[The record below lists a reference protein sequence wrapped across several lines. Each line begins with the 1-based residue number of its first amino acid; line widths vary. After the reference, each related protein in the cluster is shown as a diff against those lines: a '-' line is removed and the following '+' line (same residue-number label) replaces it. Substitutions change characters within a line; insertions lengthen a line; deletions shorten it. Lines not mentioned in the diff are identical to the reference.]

1 MAAVP
6 HHQTTRSLTSDDK
19 SAHSEKG
26 IAHPGAPESDA
37 HPDDLHAQGVRN
49 IAAISSSFDL
59 KSKFVLFFG
68 VFLVAYAYGLDGQT
82 RYTYQTIAT
91 NDYARHSLLGTFN
104 TVRAIC
110 AAAIQPPY
118 ARVADRFGR
127 LELILFATFFYVFG
141 TILVA
146 ASNGVQMFVA
156 GQLLYQIGYT
166 GLMLLIE
173 VLIADLTG
181 LKDRVL
187 FSYIPALPFIINTW
201 VSGDVAAAVLANAG
215 WRWGIGMWCI
225 ILPVCAIPIALSVL
239 YARRK
244 AQKEGKLSPKPAFA
258 SQSPIEAFIELTWQL
273 DIIGMILLAAM
284 LSLILLPLTLAGGVK
299 ETWKSAH
306 IIVMLV
312 IGFVVCI
319 PAFFIW
325 EIKFAKYPAVP
336 FSQFTN
342 RTILA
347 SMIIAIGLNMSWYLQ
362 GDFLYT
368 VLAVSF
374 DQSVTSAT
382 RITSLYSFTSVLVG
396 VATGFIVRKVR
407 YIKPFV
413 MVGTLIFIL
422 AMGLLIKYR
431 DGSAGVS
438 GMIGAQIVLG
448 FGGGLFPY
456 PTQALVQAASSHEQM
471 ATMTALYLSF
481 YQIGSAL
488 GNAISTAIWTQTLPK
503 KLLEHLGDATA
514 AASAYASPIT
524 YIASYPLGTPERTA
538 VIDAYSEVQRYLAIT
553 GLCLS
558 LIVFVSSLFLRNYK
572 VDERQSLSEE
582 ERLGRKVAGDEERVT
597 A

>member
-1 MAAVP
+1 MATVSP
-6 HHQTTRSLTSDDK
+6 HQSPPGRKLSLSSGEK
-19 SAHSEKG
+19 SAHHTPKADFQAEG
-26 IAHPGAPESDA
+26 NHDP
-37 HPDDLHAQGVRN
+37 HAEGVRR
-49 IAAISSSFDL
+49 IAAISSSFGL
-59 KSKFVLFFG
+59 KSKFFLFFG
-68 VFLVAYAYGLDGQT
+68 VFLIAYAYGLDGQT
-82 RYTYQTIAT
+82 RYTYQTYAT
-91 NDYARHSLLGTFN
+91 NDYAQHSLLGTFN

-127 LELILFATFFYVFG
+127 LELILFATAFYAFG

-146 ASNGVQMFVA
+146 ASNGVRMFVT
-156 GQLLYQIGYT
+156 GQLFYQIGYT

-187 FSYIPALPFIINTW
+187 FSYIPALPFILNTW
-201 VSGDVAAAVLANAG
+201 VSGDLASTVLLHAG

-225 ILPVCAIPIALSVL
+225 ILPICAIPVAGSVV
-239 YARRK
+239 YARRRA
-244 AQKEGKLSPKPAFA
+244 AQEGKLAPKPA
-258 SQSPIEAFIELTWQL
+258 SKHQSLIGAFIELTWQL
-273 DIIGMILLAAM
+273 DVIGMILLAAM
-284 LSLILLPLTLAGGVK
+284 LSLVLLPLTLAGGAK

-306 IIVMLV
+306 IITMLV
-312 IGFVVCI
+312 IGVVICI
-319 PAFFIW
+319 PAFFVW

-347 SMIIAIGLNMSWYLQ
+347 GMIVAIGLNMSWYLQ

-374 DQSVTSAT
+374 DQSITSAT
-382 RITSLYSFTSVLVG
+382 RITSFYSFTSVLVG
-396 VATGFIVRKVR
+396 AGAGFLIRKVR

-413 MVGTLIFIL
+413 IAGTLVFIL
-422 AMGLLIKYR
+422 AMGLLIKFR
-431 DGSAGVS
+431 DGSAGVK
-438 GMIGAQIVLG
+438 GMIGAQVVLG

-503 KLLEHLGDATA
+503 KLAEHLGDAE
-514 AASAYASPIT
+514 AASRAYASPLT
-524 YIASYPLGTPERTA
+524 YIVLHPVGTPERTA
-538 VIDAYSEVQRYLAIT
+538 MIAAYSDVQRYLAVT

-558 LIVFVSSLFLRNYK
+558 LIVFIASLFLRNYK

-582 ERLGRKVAGDEERVT
+582 ERLGRKAPENTT

>member
-1 MAAVP
+1 MATVP
-6 HHQTTRSLTSDDK
+6 YQSPPHRKTSLSSDEK
-19 SAHSEKG
+19 SVRHTPHAE
-26 IAHPGAPESDA
+26 PELEGNYD
-37 HPDDLHAQGVRN
+37 PHAEGVRK
-49 IAAISSSFDL
+49 IAAISSSFDI
-59 KSKFVLFFG
+59 KSKILLFFG

-82 RYTYQTIAT
+82 RYTYQTYAT
-91 NDYARHSLLGTFN
+91 NDYAQHSLLGTFN

-127 LELILFATFFYVFG
+127 LELILFATTFYVFG

-146 ASNGVQMFVA
+146 ASNGVQMFVT
-156 GQLLYQIGYT
+156 GQLFYQIGYT

-201 VSGDVAAAVLANAG
+201 ASGDLASTVLLHAG

-225 ILPVCAIPIALSVL
+225 ILPVCAIPVAGSVI
-239 YARRK
+239 YARHK
-244 AQKEGKLSPKPAFA
+244 AAREGKLASNSTPKH
-258 SQSPIEAFIELTWQL
+258 SSLVGAFIELTWQL
-273 DIIGMILLAAM
+273 DVIGMILLAAM
-284 LSLILLPLTLAGGVK
+284 LSLVLLPLTLAGGAK

-312 IGFVVCI
+312 IGVVVCI

-347 SMIIAIGLNMSWYLQ
+347 GMIVAIGLNMSWYLQ

-396 VATGFIVRKVR
+396 AGAGLLIRKVR

-413 MVGTLIFIL
+413 IAGTLVFIL
-422 AMGLLIKYR
+422 AMGLLIKFR
-431 DGSAGVS
+431 DGSAGVN
-438 GMIGAQIVLG
+438 GMIGAQVVLG

-503 KLLEHLGDATA
+503 KLAEHLGNATA
-514 AASAYASPIT
+514 AASAYASPLT
-524 YIASYPLGTPERTA
+524 YIASYPVGTPERTA
-538 VIDAYSEVQRYLAIT
+538 MVAAYSDVQRYLAIT

-558 LIVFVSSLFLRNYK
+558 LIVFVSSLFLRNFK

-582 ERLGRKVAGDEERVT
+582 ERLGRKAPEDMIT
-597 A
+597 SA

>member
-6 HHQTTRSLTSDDK
+6 PQSPPHRKTSLSSD
-19 SAHSEKG
+19 EK
-26 IAHPGAPESDA
+26 
-37 HPDDLHAQGVRN
+37 

-59 KSKFVLFFG
+59 KSKCLLFFG

-82 RYTYQTIAT
+82 RYTYQTYAT
-91 NDYARHSLLGTFN
+91 NDYAQHSLLGTFN

-110 AAAIQPPY
+110 GAAIQPPY

-127 LELILFATFFYVFG
+127 LELILFATTFYVFG

-146 ASNGVQMFVA
+146 ASNGVRMFVT
-156 GQLLYQIGYT
+156 GQLFYQIGYT

-201 VSGDVAAAVLANAG
+201 VSGDLASAVLLHAG

-225 ILPVCAIPIALSVL
+225 ILPVCAAPVAGSVI
-239 YARRK
+239 YARYRAK
-244 AQKEGKLSPKPAFA
+244 REGKLVPKSVPNKRSFVE
-258 SQSPIEAFIELTWQL
+258 SFIELTWEL
-273 DIIGMILLAAM
+273 DVIGMILLAAM
-284 LSLILLPLTLAGGVK
+284 LSLVLLPLTLAAGTK
-299 ETWKSAH
+299 DTWKSAH

-312 IGFVVCI
+312 IGVVVCV

-336 FSQFTN
+336 FDQFTN

-347 SMIIAIGLNMSWYLQ
+347 GMIVAVGLNMSWYLQ

-374 DQSVTSAT
+374 DESVVSAT
-382 RITSLYSFTSVLVG
+382 RITSLYSFTSVL
-396 VATGFIVRKVR
+396 
-407 YIKPFV
+407 PFV
-413 MVGTLIFIL
+413 VAGTLIFIL
-422 AMGLLIKYR
+422 AMGLLIKFR
-431 DGSAGVS
+431 DGSAGTP

-503 KLLEHLGDATA
+503 KLAQRLGDATA
-514 AASAYASPIT
+514 AASVYASPLT
-524 YIASYPLGTPERTA
+524 YIASHPVGTPERTA
-538 VIDAYSEVQRYLAIT
+538 VIAAYSDVQRYLAIT

-558 LIVFVSSLFLRNYK
+558 LIVFVASLFLRNYK

-582 ERLGRKVAGDEERVT
+582 ERLGHKAPENTT

>member
-1 MAAVP
+1 MATVP
-6 HHQTTRSLTSDDK
+6 PQSPPHRKTSLSSDEK
-19 SAHSEKG
+19 SAHHTPLSYSEAE
-26 IAHPGAPESDA
+26 INN
-37 HPDDLHAQGVRN
+37 DLHAEGVRK

-59 KSKFVLFFG
+59 KSKFFLFFG

-82 RYTYQTIAT
+82 RYTYQTFAT
-91 NDYARHSLLGTFN
+91 DGYAQHSLLGTFN

-127 LELILFATFFYVFG
+127 LELILFATAFYVFG
-141 TILVA
+141 TVLVA
-146 ASNGVQMFVA
+146 ASNGVQMFVT
-156 GQLLYQIGYT
+156 GQLFYQIGYT

-201 VSGDVAAAVLANAG
+201 VSGDLASAVLLHAG

-225 ILPVCAIPIALSVL
+225 ILPVCAVPVAGSVI
-239 YARRK
+239 YARRRAK
-244 AQKEGKLSPKPAFA
+244 HEGKLAPKLK
-258 SQSPIEAFIELTWQL
+258 SNNRGLVESFIELTWQL

-284 LSLILLPLTLAGGVK
+284 LSLVLLPLTLAGGTK
-299 ETWKSAH
+299 DTWKSAH

-312 IGFVVCI
+312 IGVVVCI
-319 PAFFIW
+319 PAFLVW

-347 SMIIAIGLNMSWYLQ
+347 GMIVAIGLNMSWYLQ

-374 DQSVTSAT
+374 DESVTSAT

-396 VATGFIVRKVR
+396 AAAGLLIRKIR

-413 MVGTLIFIL
+413 VVGTLVFIL
-422 AMGLLIKYR
+422 AMGLLIKFR
-431 DGSAGVS
+431 DGSAGTP
-438 GMIGAQIVLG
+438 GMIGAQVVLG

-503 KLLEHLGDATA
+503 KLAQHLGDATA
-514 AASAYASPIT
+514 AASAYASPLT
-524 YIASYPLGTPERTA
+524 YIASYPVGTPERTA
-538 VIDAYSEVQRYLAIT
+538 MIAAYSEVQRYLAIT
-553 GLCLS
+553 GLCFS
-558 LIVFVSSLFLRNYK
+558 VIVFVASLFLRNYK
-572 VDERQSLSEE
+572 VDERQSLPEE
-582 ERLGRKVAGDEERVT
+582 ERLGHKVSEGTLA
-597 A
+597 

>member
-6 HHQTTRSLTSDDK
+6 PHLSPPHRKMSLSSDEK
-19 SAHSEKG
+19 SARHTPPTSEVEG
-26 IAHPGAPESDA
+26 G
-37 HPDDLHAQGVRN
+37 DDPHAEGVRR

-59 KSKFVLFFG
+59 KSKFFVFFG

-82 RYTYQTIAT
+82 RYTYQTYAT

-127 LELILFATFFYVFG
+127 LELILFATTFYVFG

-146 ASNGVQMFVA
+146 ASNGVRMFVT
-156 GQLLYQIGYT
+156 GQLFYQIGYT

-201 VSGDVAAAVLANAG
+201 VSGDLASTVLLHAG

-225 ILPVCAIPIALSVL
+225 ILPICAIPVAGSII

-244 AQKEGKLSPKPAFA
+244 AQREGKLVPRSK
-258 SQSPIEAFIELTWQL
+258 SKNHNLIEAFIELTWQL
-273 DIIGMILLAAM
+273 DVIGMILLAAM

-312 IGFVVCI
+312 IGIIVCI
-319 PAFFIW
+319 PAFLIW
-325 EIKFAKYPAVP
+325 EIKFARYPAVP
-336 FSQFTN
+336 FDQFTN

-347 SMIIAIGLNMSWYLQ
+347 GMIVAIGLNMSWYLQ

-374 DQSVTSAT
+374 DQTVTSAT

-396 VATGFIVRKVR
+396 AGAGLLIRKVR

-413 MVGTLIFIL
+413 VTGTLVFIL
-422 AMGLLIKYR
+422 AMGLLIKFR
-431 DGSAGVS
+431 DGSAGVK
-438 GMIGAQIVLG
+438 GMIGAQVVLG

-503 KLLEHLGDATA
+503 KLAEHLGDAMA
-514 AASAYASPIT
+514 AANAYASPLT
-524 YIASYPLGTPERTA
+524 YIASYPVGTPERTA
-538 VIDAYSEVQRYLAIT
+538 MVAAYSDVQRYLAIT

-582 ERLGRKVAGDEERVT
+582 ERLGRKTPENITQA

>member
-6 HHQTTRSLTSDDK
+6 PQSPPHRKMSLSSDEK
-19 SAHSEKG
+19 SANHTPHAGSEVEG
-26 IAHPGAPESDA
+26 SYDP
-37 HPDDLHAQGVRN
+37 HAEGVRR

-59 KSKFVLFFG
+59 KSKFFLFFG

-82 RYTYQTIAT
+82 RYTYQTYAT
-91 NDYARHSLLGTFN
+91 NDYAQHSLLGTFN

-127 LELILFATFFYVFG
+127 LELILFATTFYVFAVLPDRIHW
-141 TILVA
+141 TYA
-146 ASNGVQMFVA
+146 PHR
-156 GQLLYQIGYT
+156 
-166 GLMLLIE
+166 
-173 VLIADLTG
+173 VLIA
-181 LKDRVL
+181 
-187 FSYIPALPFIINTW
+187 
-201 VSGDVAAAVLANAG
+201 
-215 WRWGIGMWCI
+215 
-225 ILPVCAIPIALSVL
+225 
-239 YARRK
+239 
-244 AQKEGKLSPKPAFA
+244 
-258 SQSPIEAFIELTWQL
+258 
-273 DIIGMILLAAM
+273 GMI
-284 LSLILLPLTLAGGVK
+284 V
-299 ETWKSAH
+299 
-306 IIVMLV
+306 
-312 IGFVVCI
+312 
-319 PAFFIW
+319 
-325 EIKFAKYPAVP
+325 
-336 FSQFTN
+336 
-342 RTILA
+342 
-347 SMIIAIGLNMSWYLQ
+347 AIGLNMSWYLQ

-396 VATGFIVRKVR
+396 VGAGLLIRKFR

-413 MVGTLIFIL
+413 IAGTLVFIL
-422 AMGLLIKYR
+422 AMGLLIKFR
-431 DGSAGVS
+431 DGSAGVH
-438 GMIGAQIVLG
+438 GIIGAQVVLG

-503 KLLEHLGDATA
+503 KLAEHLGDATA
-514 AASAYASPIT
+514 AASAYASPLT
-524 YIASYPLGTPERTA
+524 YIASYPVGTPERTA
-538 VIDAYSEVQRYLAIT
+538 MIAAYSDVQRYLAIT

-572 VDERQSLSEE
+572 VDEKQSLSED
-582 ERLGRKVAGDEERVT
+582 ERLGRKAPENLT